1 MLATQDVYLSST
13 AYLTNDE
20 RRERLRQKA
29 YVIDLQILSF
39 AQEAAEF
46 AATDAWDEDGS
57 ASPIDWLRFNC
68 HLTSTVA
75 ADRIAVGESLQQMP
89 ESVEAMVQGEIGF
102 THMKEMARTADAV
115 GNVFEEHALL
125 EKARENSPGKFH
137 YICNH
142 YRHAADRKGYE
153 AEQAELVENRRLWIS
168 KCDDGTVLLNGCFDP
183 EGGAALITAY
193 EPLARKSGAPDARRR
208 GERLADA
215 AVDLAMH
222 SLETGLIPQQ
232 GSQRTHLQVT
242 TSLETLRG

>member
-46 AATDAWDEDGS
+46 AATDAWDEDCS
-57 ASPIDWLRFNC
+57 ASAIDWLRFNC

-75 ADRIAVGESLQQMP
+75 ADRIAVGESLQRMP
-89 ESVEAMVQGEIGF
+89 ESVQAMVQGEIGF

-153 AEQAELVENRRLWIS
+153 AEQAELVENRMLWVS
-168 KCDDGTVLLNGCFDP
+168 KGEDGSVQLSGFFDP
-183 EGGAALITAY
+183 TGGGSILSRL
-193 EPLARKSGAPDARRR
+193 ERLARKSGA
-208 GERLADA
+208 
-215 AVDLAMH
+215 
-222 SLETGLIPQQ
+222 
-232 GSQRTHLQVT
+232 
-242 TSLETLRG
+242 